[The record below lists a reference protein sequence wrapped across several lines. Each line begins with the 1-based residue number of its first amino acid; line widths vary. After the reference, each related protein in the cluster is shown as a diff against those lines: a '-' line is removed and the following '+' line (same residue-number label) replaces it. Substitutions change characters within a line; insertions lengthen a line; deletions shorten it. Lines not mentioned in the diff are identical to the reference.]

1 MGVLSSLVRVAVAVV
16 MATSAAC
23 ADPVADFYR
32 GKQIQIYVGYGAGGG
47 YDAYAR
53 LIARHLGR
61 HIPGEPRVVVQN
73 MPGAGSLRAANFIF
87 NRAPNDGT
95 ALATSGRN
103 MIMLS

>member
-1 MGVLSSLVRVAVAVV
+1 MGGPSVVARLFAIVLLAF
-16 MATSAAC
+16 ATRAAS

-53 LIARHLGR
+53 MIARHLGR
-61 HIPGEPRVVVQN
+61 HIPGQPGVFVQN

-87 NRAPNDGT
+87 NRAPQDGT
-95 ALATSGRN
+95 AIA
-103 MIMLS
+103 